1 MKIKELEEEMRSCTK
16 CELCK
21 TRKNVVFGE
30 GNKNAK
36 IMFIAEAPGAK
47 EDEQGRP
54 FVGRAGK
61 ILDSLLNGFG
71 IERKEV
77 YIANILKCRPPKN
90 RNPLES
96 EIKLC
101 TPFLEKQIELI
112 NPQFICTLG
121 NFSTKFIMEKFGI
134 DEVKEGITKVRGKIF
149 KVINGKK
156 EMKIFPMYHPALA
169 AYNPK
174 KIKTMKEDFKKLKNE
189 IIFD

>member
-61 ILDSLLNGFG
+61 ILDSLLNEFR

-96 EIKLC
+96 EIKVC

-112 NPQFICTLG
+112 NPQVICTLG

-174 KIKTMKEDFKKLKNE
+174 KIETMKEDFKKLKNE

>member
-1 MKIKELEEEMRSCTK
+1 MEKLEEEMCACTK

-36 IMFIAEAPGAK
+36 IMFIAEAPGAN

-61 ILDSLLNGFG
+61 ILDSLLKEFG
-71 IERKEV
+71 IERKDV
-77 YIANILKCRPPKN
+77 YIANILKCRPPNN
-90 RNPLES
+90 RNPLEK

-112 NPQFICTLG
+112 NPQVICTLG

-134 DEVKEGITKVRGKIF
+134 EEGKEGITKVRGKIF
-149 KVINGKK
+149 KVINEKK

-174 KIKTMKEDFKKLKNE
+174 KIETMKEDFKKLKNE
-189 IIFD
+189 IIFY